1 MKTKVTGYYSVFIGI
16 SVIAMWL
23 MILKNGSVPE
33 GRTELSFH
41 LFSEFMMATI
51 CIVGGILLLRKN
63 SLGIPVCSIGL
74 GMVLYSVLNAAGYY
88 GELGNTSMMIM
99 FIFLF
104 VLSTTALLINLLA
117 GSR

>member
-1 MKTKVTGYYSVFIGI
+1 MADDLEKRI
-16 SVIAMWL
+16 S
-23 MILKNGSVPE
+23 SR

-41 LFSEFMMATI
+41 LFSEFLMASV

-63 SLGIPVCSIGL
+63 SLGKPVTSIGL

-88 GELGNTSMMIM
+88 GELGNTPMMIM

-104 VLSTTALLINLLA
+104 VLSMVALLNNLQV
-117 GSR
+117 GS

>member
-1 MKTKVTGYYSVFIGI
+1 MKTKVAGYYSVFIGI

-41 LFSEFMMATI
+41 LFSEFLMASV

-63 SLGIPVCSIGL
+63 SLGKPVTSIGL

-88 GELGNTSMMIM
+88 GELGNTPMMIM

-104 VLSTTALLINLLA
+104 VLSMVALLINLQV
-117 GSR
+117 GS

>member
-1 MKTKVTGYYSVFIGI
+1 MADDLEKRI
-16 SVIAMWL
+16 S
-23 MILKNGSVPE
+23 SR

-41 LFSEFMMATI
+41 LFSEFLMASV

-63 SLGIPVCSIGL
+63 SLGKPVTSIGL

-88 GELGNTSMMIM
+88 GELGNTPMMIM

-104 VLSTTALLINLLA
+104 VLSMVALLINLQV
-117 GSR
+117 GS